1 MDKVKKQ
8 RSNIVLYREKR
19 DGEHYIRIEY
29 AGDPAIALLL
39 TQESDIRMAGDGS
52 AYI

>member
-39 TQESDIRMAGDGS
+39 AHPINQGENSLIL
-52 AYI
+52 

>member
-39 TQESDIRMAGDGS
+39 PKRVIYEWQATDLPI
-52 AYI
+52 

>member
-39 TQESDIRMAGDGS
+39 TQVIYEWQATDLPI
-52 AYI
+52 